1 MLKNLLGDP
10 NARKLKRYRPDVVEI
25 NLLEE
30 EIQQLSDEALTRKT
44 AEFKQRLEKG
54 ETLDDILPE
63 AFAVVRE
70 ASKRVLGMR
79 HFDVQLIGGMV
90 LHDGQIA
97 EMKTGEGKTLVATL
111 PSYLN
116 ALTGKGAHV
125 VTVNDYLARR
135 DAEWMGQVHRFLGLS
150 VGLIQQGM
158 SPAERKINYGCDI
171 TYGTNSEF
179 GFDYLRDNMA
189 TAMADVVQRP
199 FNFCVIDEVDSILID
214 EARTP
219 LIISGQVERPSEKY
233 TQAAVVADFFWREK
247 QVAKKEYDDKQA
259 RAEEREREG
268 YKAEARELYLEAE
281 VAKARMEYYYEADEK
296 ARNVLLTD
304 EGFIKAEEMLGVTDL
319 FDPKDPW
326 AHYVFNAIKAEELF
340 TKDVNYIVR
349 NGEIVIVDEF
359 TGRVMPGRRWSD
371 GLHQAIEAK
380 EHVEIQPETQTLASI
395 TYQNFFLLYPKLS
408 GMTGTAKTEE
418 AEFERIYKLEVTI
431 VPTNRV
437 PARKDMSDVVYKS
450 EEAKWNAV
458 AEECAQMH
466 ENGRPVLV
474 GTTSVEKSEVLSA
487 LLSERGVPH
496 NLLNAKPEN
505 VERESEIVA
514 QAGRSG
520 AVTIATNMAGRG
532 TDIILGGNA
541 DYMARLK
548 AREYLMP
555 RIVKPED
562 EDEFSVTAVPGAQ
575 SRNKAQGFGSG
586 KPAKN
591 WKASAEIFPIELSAD
606 AIANLK
612 AAVELAVKTYGE
624 RSLPELQA
632 EDKLAVAAEKA
643 PTDDP
648 VIQAIRDAYNQIRH
662 EYESFTSTE
671 HQTVVQRG
679 GLHVIGT
686 ERHESRR
693 IDNQLRG
700 RAGRQGDP
708 GSTKFFLSLQD
719 NLLRIFG
726 GDRVAGLMNAFRV
739 EEDMPIESGM
749 LTRSLEGAQKKVET
763 YYYDIRKQVFEYDEV
778 MNNQRRAIYAERRR
792 VLEGDQLKAMVIGY
806 AEQTMDDIVQA
817 YINPELPPEEWKL
830 PEMVDKVKEFVYLLA
845 DLTPEQLENLSVG
858 EIRTFLHEQARIAYD
873 IKEAQVDQVKPG
885 LMREAERFFILQQI
899 DSLWRDHLQQM
910 DALRET
916 VGLRGYGQK
925 DPLIEYKSEGY
936 ELFLDMMTGIRR
948 NVVYTLFQFQPQPQP
963 QVAAQVSQA

>member
-10 NARKLKRYRPDVVEI
+10 NTRKLKKYQPDVAEI

-30 EIQQLSDEALTRKT
+30 EIKALSDEALSAKT
-44 AEFKQRLEKG
+44 GEFKQRLAKG
-54 ETLDDILPE
+54 ETLDDVLTE

-70 ASKRVLGMR
+70 ASRRVLGMR

-116 ALTGKGAHV
+116 ALTGKGVHI

-135 DAEWMGQVHRFLGLS
+135 DAEWMGQIHRFLGLT

-158 SPAERKINYGCDI
+158 APAERKLNYGCDI
-171 TYGTNSEF
+171 TYGTNSEY

-189 TAMADVVQRP
+189 TAMDDVVQRP

-233 TQAAVVADFFWREK
+233 T
-247 QVAKKEYDDKQA
+247 
-259 RAEEREREG
+259 RA
-268 YKAEARELYLEAE
+268 AE
-281 VAKARMEYYYEADEK
+281 VARQLNADEHYEVDEK

-304 EGFIKAEEMLGVTDL
+304 EGFIKAEELLGVTDL
-319 FDPKDPW
+319 FDPRDPW
-326 AHYVFNAIKAEELF
+326 AHYIFNAIKGKELF
-340 TKDVNYIVR
+340 IKDVNYIVR
-349 NGEIVIVDEF
+349 NDEVVIVDEF

-380 EHVEIQPETQTLASI
+380 EHAEIQPETQTLASI

-418 AEFERIYKLEVTI
+418 AEFEKIYNLEVTI
-431 VPTNRV
+431 IPTNRKTSRQDV
-437 PARKDMSDVVYKS
+437 SDVVYKT

-458 AEECAQMH
+458 AAECADMH
-466 ENGRPVLV
+466 EEGRPVLV
-474 GTTSVEKSEVLSA
+474 GTTSVEKSE
-487 LLSERGVPH
+487 LLASLLQQRGVPH

-514 QAGRSG
+514 QAGRRG

-548 AREYLMP
+548 LREYLMP

-562 EDEFSVTAVPGAQ
+562 EDQFSVTAVPGAKGR
-575 SRNKAQGFGSG
+575 SRAQGFTPG
-586 KPAKN
+586 KKVKT
-591 WKASAEIFPIELSAD
+591 WKASPDIFPTELSQEAEM
-606 AIANLK
+606 ALK
-612 AAVELAVKTYGE
+612 EAVDLAVKTYGE

-632 EDKLAVAAEKA
+632 EEKVAIAAEKA
-643 PTDDP
+643 PTNDP
-648 VIQAIRDAYNQIRH
+648 VIQSLREVYNLIRH
-662 EYESFTSTE
+662 EYEQLTDTE
-671 HQTVVQRG
+671 HSEVISRG

-726 GDRVAGLMNAFRV
+726 GDRVAALMNAFRV

-792 VLEGDQLKAMVIGY
+792 VLEGQDLKELVISY

-830 PEMVDKVKEFVYLLA
+830 PEMVEKIKEFVYLLA
-845 DLTPEQLENLSVG
+845 DLTPEQLEDLSVG
-858 EIRTFLHEQARIAYD
+858 EIRTFLYEQVRIAYD
-873 IKEAQVDQVKPG
+873 LKESQVDQMKPG
-885 LMREAERFFILQQI
+885 LMRDAERFFILQQI
-899 DSLWRDHLQQM
+899 DTLWRDHLQQM

-963 QVAAQVSQA
+963 QVRTSQEVG